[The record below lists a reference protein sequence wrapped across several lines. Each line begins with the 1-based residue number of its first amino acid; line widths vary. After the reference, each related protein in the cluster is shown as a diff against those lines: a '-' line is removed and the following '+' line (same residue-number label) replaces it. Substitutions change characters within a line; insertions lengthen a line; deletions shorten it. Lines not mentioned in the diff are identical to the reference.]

1 MRSGPLAE
9 NRSLRRALALA
20 LDQDLLTTKI
30 LKSIS
35 EPAFAMVPAIYPN
48 YPHPREDFA
57 ERPMA
62 DRIAEARRLYAAAG
76 YGPDHPLAVKAVL
89 NDKKSC
95 AAIQEMW
102 RAALGFRAEC
112 DIEDDHGEEEA
123 YKTGQFDL
131 GDNGDG
137 GPVPDAYKILS
148 DFRGQPVGEENTGH
162 YNSPAYDALLTVAQ
176 NAPDL
181 EARSDKLAEAERLL
195 LDDQA
200 FIPLSFSNAAYAV
213 SPRVHGYRL
222 LASRALFLD
231 DTSVDP

>member
-1 MRSGPLAE
+1 LAE

-35 EPAFAMVPAIYPN
+35 DPAYAMVPAIYPN

-57 ERPMA
+57 DRPMA
-62 DRIAEARRLYAAAG
+62 DRIVEARRLYADAG
-76 YGPDHPLAVKAVL
+76 YGPDHPLVVKAVL
-89 NDKKSC
+89 GDKKPC

-102 RAALGFRAEC
+102 RVALGFLAEC
-112 DIEDDHGEEEA
+112 DIEDDHGSEEA

-137 GPVPDAYKILS
+137 GPAPDPYKILS

-162 YNSPAYDALLTVAQ
+162 YNSPAYDALLSGAQ
-176 NAPDL
+176 NASDL
-181 EARSDKLAEAERLL
+181 KARSDKLAEAERIL

-200 FIPLSFSNAAYAV
+200 FIPLSFSSVAYAV

-231 DTSVDP
+231 DTTVDP